1 MRLNVN
7 SSLKE
12 KNEKQIIVD
21 EGWSAAGPLNVV
33 LQIIKGQKSYRKC
46 VWYRDIK
53 I

>member
-21 EGWSAAGPLNVV
+21 EGMIRSRTAQRCSTDYQGPEEL
-33 LQIIKGQKSYRKC
+33 
-46 VWYRDIK
+46 
-53 I
+53 